1 VSGRTKDAV
10 KPRNH
15 AAPRG
20 RARSEGPGVTGFVVR
35 LLAGWAVAIG
45 VLALVPAIEHGAI
58 VGTVGSVAGALRLA
72 ALAPTISGN
81 TITIG
86 TIAVRIIP
94 ECTPVM
100 PAVLLATAMAAYPS
114 ALRWKLIGVAAGL
127 VVLWVFNVIRVLA
140 LFGTLA
146 WWPGSFKFMHV
157 YLWQTVS
164 LLAVSALF
172 LAWLKL
178 APARRAPA

>member
-1 VSGRTKDAV
+1 MSGRTK
-10 KPRNH
+10 H
-15 AAPRG
+15 AAKPRG
-20 RARSEGPGVTGFVVR
+20 RARGDGPGVTGFVVR
-35 LLAGWAVAIG
+35 LLVGWAVAIG

-58 VGTVGSVAGALRLA
+58 VGTVASVGGALRLA
-72 ALAPTISGN
+72 SLAPVISGN
-81 TITIG
+81 TITLG
-86 TIAVRIIP
+86 MLAVRIIP

-100 PAVLLATAMAAYPS
+100 PGVLLATAMVAYPS

-140 LFGTLA
+140 LFATLA

-172 LAWLKL
+172 LAWLRW